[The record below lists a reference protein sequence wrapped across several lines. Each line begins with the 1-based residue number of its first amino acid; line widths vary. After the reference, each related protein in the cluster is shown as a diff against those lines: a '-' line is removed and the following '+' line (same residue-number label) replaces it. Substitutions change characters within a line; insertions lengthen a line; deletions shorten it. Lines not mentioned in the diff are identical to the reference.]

1 MGTDKDKISL
11 LNKQVEMY
19 CATRE
24 NAVATKT
31 LNSMIKF
38 LEITQKEI
46 NDLSEDEWS
55 SILNSGDI
63 SEAAFLNLKSCIRV
77 FLKENGYE
85 NRIENISYQIQ
96 REYFLSLNEMMQYI
110 NEIISRDDIVAK
122 YCATNFFTPMFTA
135 TKYSCSIA
143 YVLMLWIGISQSEC
157 EKVTRSDV
165 DLSNNIIS
173 TESQEYNF
181 SKFDFIVRYFNWWF
195 KQEFVYLNER
205 LLPLKGDNFLR
216 SYKGNSSRT
225 TLSDNLRK
233 QFGLKSINISNSA
246 IFSSAIT
253 GVPPE
258 KQTQL
263 GFSNYF
269 RNLGISTNIATARA
283 KELMKLLEIK

>member
-85 NRIENISYQIQ
+85 NKIENISYQIQ
-96 REYFLSLNEMMQYI
+96 REYFLSLDDMMQYI
-110 NEIISRDDIVAK
+110 NGKMFQDDIVAK
-122 YCATNFFTPMFTA
+122 YCSINFSTPMFTA

-143 YVLMLWIGISQSEC
+143 YALMLWIGLSQSEC

-173 TESQEYNF
+173 TENQEYNF

-246 IFSSAIT
+246 IFSMAINE
-253 GVPPE
+253 VPLE
-258 KQTQL
+258 KQTQV
-263 GFSNYF
+263 GFSSYF
-269 RNLGISTNIATARA
+269 RTLGISANIATARA

>member
-1 MGTDKDKISL
+1 MGTDKNKISL

-31 LNSMIKF
+31 LNSMVEF
-38 LEITQKEI
+38 LEKTQKEI
-46 NDLSEDEWS
+46 NDLSEDEWG

-85 NRIENISYQIQ
+85 NKIENISYQMQ
-96 REYFLSLNEMMQYI
+96 REYFLSLDDMIQYI
-110 NEIISRDDIVAK
+110 NKKMHQDNIVAK
-122 YCATNFFTPMFTA
+122 YCTINYLVPMFTA

-143 YVLMLWIGISQSEC
+143 YALMLWIGISQSEC

-165 DLSNNIIS
+165 DLSSNTIR
-173 TESQEYNF
+173 TESREYNF
-181 SKFDFIVRYFNWWF
+181 SQYDFIVKYFNWWF

-233 QFGLKSINISNSA
+233 QFGLKSINISNSV
-246 IFSSAIT
+246 IFSSAINE
-253 GVPPE
+253 VPPE
-258 KQTQL
+258 KQTQI

-269 RNLGISTNIATARA
+269 RTLGISANIATARA
-283 KELMKLLEIK
+283 KELMKLLETK